1 MIMKNQKNSTA
12 LRLSGSTASKGF
24 TLVELLVVIGIIA
37 ILFAVVL
44 VAINPA
50 KRFAE
55 ASNARRLADVN
66 SILGG
71 ITTATVDNK
80 GALPTG
86 LTLGTG
92 ASVNPASVKPRLI
105 GTEVTTPTIPG
116 TGNISCYGV
125 STCALTGFPCDI
137 DADCPL
143 IATNVCDAT
152 TLRCTVSGATCTVVT
167 EATDCP
173 VAAAAAPVGGCNATK
188 CRVSGAAC
196 SADSDCPTTTDN
208 TCLVTAASAN
218 QIRFRDTYDLGKSTE
233 GIVPSFIGAIPKDPG
248 GTGFVGI
255 SQTFTDL
262 KTGYA
267 IYNVPTAVS
276 GNRALSGASGR
287 IKVVS
292 CNPNDSDGDS
302 SYTNNKIEVLR

>member
-1 MIMKNQKNSTA
+1 
-12 LRLSGSTASKGF
+12 
-24 TLVELLVVIGIIA
+24 
-37 ILFAVVL
+37 
-44 VAINPA
+44 
-50 KRFAE
+50 
-55 ASNARRLADVN
+55 
-66 SILGG
+66 
-71 ITTATVDNK
+71 
-80 GALPTG
+80 LPTG

-292 CNPNDSDGDS
+292 CNPTIQMEIHPTLTTKSKFSAKSRTFLCIISTFCKVKRMEKYILDQQMTCVNAYPSITMKNQNQQSVMRRG
-302 SYTNNKIEVLR
+302 N